1 MPQDR
6 IHTMLGF
13 AKKAG
18 KTVSGEE
25 GLRWHASAGSAWL
38 IILALDAREKKVQV
52 VTSIAQK
59 HDIPLLRW
67 GTLASLSQAVGQ
79 PVSAAVVVTDRPFA
93 EAILH
98 YLDGREKQ

>member
-1 MPQDR
+1 MTDR

-18 KTVSGEE
+18 KVVSGEE
-25 GLRWHASAGSAWL
+25 GLRWHAAKGSAWL
-38 IILALDAREKKVQV
+38 IILAEDAREKKVRDV
-52 VTSIAQK
+52 S
-59 HDIPLLRW
+59 LLAENNGVRILRY
-67 GTLASLSQAVGQ
+67 GTVASLTKAVGH
-79 PVSAAVVVTDRPFA
+79 PVSAAIAVTERTFA